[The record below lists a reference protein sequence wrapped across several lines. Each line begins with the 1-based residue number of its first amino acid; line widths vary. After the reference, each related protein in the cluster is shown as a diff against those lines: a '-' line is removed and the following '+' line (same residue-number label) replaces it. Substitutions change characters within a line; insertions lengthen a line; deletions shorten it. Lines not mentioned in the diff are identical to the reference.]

1 MADDFIDSLKRDWE
15 GQAVE
20 ATLARLRRRRWLPPV
35 LLSLDIVGAAAMAI
49 AGAGFAVIAL
59 KLRDLL
65 FGLSAVAML
74 LVGLPLVL
82 AAVRVRWRSLA
93 WDGET
98 PEGVLTCT
106 LRRLQATER
115 SLRLGRGGAY
125 VLFALAA
132 AVLASRLAGLVHEP
146 WSILLIITAAWA
158 LSGLAMLAW
167 VAWRLGRTARERAGC
182 EALLGQ
188 FKELG

>member
-35 LLSLDIVGAAAMAI
+35 LMSLDVLGAAVMAV
-49 AGAGFAVIAL
+49 AGAGFAMVAL
-59 KLRDLL
+59 RLGDLL

-93 WDGET
+93 WHGET
-98 PEGVLTCT
+98 AEGVLTCT
-106 LRRLQATER
+106 LRRLRATER
-115 SLRLGRGGAY
+115 SLRLGRGGAC

-132 AVLASRLAGLVHEP
+132 VVLASRLAGLVHEP
-146 WSILLIITAAWA
+146 WSILLIITAAWTF
-158 LSGLAMLAW
+158 SGLLMFAW
-167 VAWRLGRTARERAGC
+167 VGWRLGRTARERAGC